1 MRAWRARVAWLED
14 AAITVTM
21 RAVPSPEAGLWV
33 ALKDD
38 AHTVVGSGKTFAAT
52 RAEATEAGYAQPIVV
67 RIPASILP
75 FIGQTVSVTRN
86 A

>member
-21 RAVPSPEAGLWV
+21 RAVPAPDEGLWV

-38 AHTVVGSGKTFAAT
+38 AYTVVGSGKTFAEA
-52 RAEATEAGYAQPIVV
+52 RAEATEPGMNNPSLSVSLQAYCRLLG
-67 RIPASILP
+67 IPC
-75 FIGQTVSVTRN
+75 R
-86 A
+86 